1 MKKEGK
7 KVSIVTGASSGLGRE
22 IAKLLSQKGHRT
34 YVVARREKELLELKK
49 ECSKNKGEIIV
60 IAGDLTDSKI
70 RENLILRVLKES
82 KRIDYLI
89 NNAGFGKAVKFE
101 DQELEDIENMF
112 ALNIISTEH
121 MVQLVLPG
129 MKKAKKGRI
138 INLSSGVMF
147 SPQPYFLTY
156 NATKAGI
163 ALFTKSL
170 NYELQGTGVSA
181 SAVFPYLMKTNFAK
195 VAFDS
200 KNQNKKGAEEYNK
213 NSSSPITVAKNIVK
227 KLDSGGTYI
236 FPTFHAWGVYFLSYF
251 PYVTHLFTKYFMI
264 RKMRKMMSVQKK

>member
-1 MKKEGK
+1 MKI
-7 KVSIVTGASSGLGRE
+7 SIVTGASSGLGRE
-22 IAKLLSQKGHRT
+22 IAKILVERGHRV
-34 YVVARREKELLELKK
+34 YVVARRKKELLELKK
-49 ECSKNKGEIIV
+49 ECSKSKGEIIV
-60 IAGDLTDSKI
+60 LAGDLTEKNFRETIISK
-70 RENLILRVLKES
+70 VLKRE
-82 KRIDYLI
+82 RGIDYLI

-156 NATKAGI
+156 NATKAAI

-170 NYELQGTGVSA
+170 NYELQGTGISA

-213 NSSSPITVAKNIVK
+213 NSRSPTTVAKNIVK

-236 FPTFHAWGVYFLSYF
+236 FPTFSAWGIYFLSYF
-251 PYVTHLFTKYFMI
+251 PYVIHLFTKHFMV
-264 RKMRKMMSVQKK
+264 RKMKNMMSVQKK